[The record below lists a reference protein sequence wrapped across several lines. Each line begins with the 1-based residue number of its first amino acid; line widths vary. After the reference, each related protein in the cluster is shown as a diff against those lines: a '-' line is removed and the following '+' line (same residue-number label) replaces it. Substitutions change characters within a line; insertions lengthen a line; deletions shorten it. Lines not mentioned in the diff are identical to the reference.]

1 MKKPNRS
8 KALFWA
14 EIFSVFILM
23 FCLNALT
30 KPCADDFVYM
40 YSFFSGERIESI
52 FDIFPSMATHYK
64 TMNGRVVAHFLVQF
78 FLMINPWIFKILN
91 SLVFV
96 CLGLIMYKICNREKD
111 RNNLL
116 LGFIFSSLWIFTL
129 SFGQV
134 YLWLDG
140 ACNYLWAM
148 FFCLLFI
155 YPYTKGKIFV
165 WENRSFT
172 FLFTLF
178 SFFVGAYNES
188 ISLGAIATV
197 FFLCLSRRKTIGKRR
212 IIPIAF
218 FLLGYVFMMLAPS
231 EKINKSGE
239 LSILSL
245 IESFKTS
252 FEMYMNFSCL
262 LVAFLV
268 LVTVKDL
275 KHRRLALSFFAGS
288 LGSNFVLTFAVYYP
302 ERSACFPC
310 ILLIIAVTM
319 LFNQGKK
326 AYVSVFYGASLFVM
340 LLCALRGGKD
350 NFLSYQKYMENHF
363 KIIDSQEREEII
375 YIPLIDAHSR
385 YSFLYDLKYLD
396 TSDLHSWPNKSM
408 ADIYG
413 AGGILGK

>member
-1 MKKPNRS
+1 MKKINRS
-8 KALFWA
+8 KTLFWA

-30 KPCADDFVYM
+30 MPCADDFVYM
-40 YSFFSGERIESI
+40 YSFSTGERTQNI

-78 FLMINPWIFKILN
+78 FLMINPWVFKIIN

-96 CLGLIMYKICNREKD
+96 GLGLIMYKICNCESK

-155 YPYTKGKIFV
+155 YPYTKKKFLI
-165 WENRSFT
+165 WENKGLT
-172 FLFTLF
+172 FLFAIF

-188 ISLGAIATV
+188 ISLGGIATV
-197 FFLCLSRRKTIGKRR
+197 FFLCITRFKSIGKRK
-212 IIPIAF
+212 IVSFVSSI
-218 FLLGYVFMMLAPS
+218 LGYAFMMLAPS
-231 EKINKSGE
+231 ERINKSGDF
-239 LSILSL
+239 SILSL
-245 IESFKTS
+245 IDS
-252 FEMYMNFSCL
+252 FEVSLKMYFNFSIL

-268 LVTVKDL
+268 ILTVKDL
-275 KHRRLALSFFAGS
+275 KNRRLALSFFIGS
-288 LGSNFVLTFAVYYP
+288 FVSNFILTFAVYYP

-310 ILLIIAVTM
+310 VLLIVAATI
-319 LFNQGKK
+319 LFNQGRK
-326 AYVSVFYGASLFVM
+326 AYVSAVYALSVLVM
-340 LLCALRGGKD
+340 LLCAGKGGED
-350 NFLSYQKYMENHF
+350 VIISHRRYMENHHR
-363 KIIDSQEREEII
+363 IIDCQGKEEII
-375 YIPLIDAHSR
+375 YLPLIDATSR

-396 TSDLHSWPNKSM
+396 TADPHSWPNKSM
-408 ADIYG
+408 ADYYG
-413 AGGILGK
+413 VKGILGK